1 MRILSQPTVLL
12 ELSERLSSPD
22 VDQGRTRV
30 MFGRASNGV
39 VLACPKGILLS
50 SPCKNV
56 AGDGIAVT
64 TLIAG

>member
-1 MRILSQPTVLL
+1 
-12 ELSERLSSPD
+12 
-22 VDQGRTRV
+22 